1 MIASEQPQAK
11 PSKGKVDDAILK
23 ALGRAYRWKRL
34 LESGVFASIRDL
46 AAAEQINHSYI
57 RRILRLT
64 LLSPELTE
72 AILDE
77 GRLRHILL
85 EDLLK
90 TLPIERALQFERL
103 R

>member
-1 MIASEQPQAK
+1 M
-11 PSKGKVDDAILK
+11 
-23 ALGRAYRWKRL
+23 
-34 LESGVFASIRDL
+34 FASIRDL

-90 TLPIERALQFERL
+90 TFPIERALQFERL